1 MNSWPPRKIP
11 KAKPLLTSA
20 SPKMVLDSIGKSRT
34 PSQKRK
40 RLQNTTSQKTKR
52 GKTVVQPTPHSKAA
66 LDRKQRATS
75 SPYICKTFTSRLP
88 EQSLTF
94 QASMA
99 HVPKDL
105 RLRSIHALYVGSRP
119 DSLPC
124 REAEYK
130 RDQRC
135 VGELMEEGS
144 GGCICNTFP
153 STPFISIAC

>member
-20 SPKMVLDSIGKSRT
+20 SPKMALDSIGKSRT

-105 RLRSIHALYVGSRP
+105 RLRSIHALYVGSP
-119 DSLPC
+119 
-124 REAEYK
+124 EAGF
-130 RDQRC
+130 
-135 VGELMEEGS
+135 VALS
-144 GGCICNTFP
+144 GGRVQARSEVCRRINGGGKWRMYL
-153 STPFISIAC
+153 